1 MKSTIQFIRTDH
13 GPAIRQAV
21 GVLAVA
27 VAMTCTLGYLTG
39 QWVHNL
45 NDSMAGFRL
54 DTAALFQSAPPVRPV
69 PTMVQQRHAAATL
82 PTLQAPPLADLTVAE
97 LRKLARS
104 QGHGKLARSGRR
116 ADLLQ
121 VLA

>member
-1 MKSTIQFIRTDH
+1 
-13 GPAIRQAV
+13 
-21 GVLAVA
+21 
-27 VAMTCTLGYLTG
+27 
-39 QWVHNL
+39 
-45 NDSMAGFRL
+45 
-54 DTAALFQSAPPVRPV
+54 
-69 PTMVQQRHAAATL
+69 MVQQRHAAATL